1 MSFRQSYPVLTET
14 PGGYVNGL
22 FTPGSRALSTV
33 LASIQP
39 VTGEDMITAPEGR
52 RIQDMVK
59 IYTATPLTQSEE
71 ATGQQP
77 DIVVWQG
84 YGYEV
89 TSIDVR
95 QAGVIPHYKIIATR
109 RMAVPDVNAWAAG
122 TLTRG

>member
-14 PGGYVNGL
+14 PGGYVSGL
-22 FTPGSRALSTV
+22 FTSGVRALSTV

-59 IYTATPLTQSEE
+59 IYTATPLTQAVE

-89 TSIDVR
+89 TSIDVW
-95 QAGVIPHYKIIATR
+95 QSGVIPHYKIIATR
-109 RMAVPDVNAWAAG
+109 RMAVPDVNMWAAG
-122 TLTRG
+122 TLNRG

>member
-1 MSFRQSYPVLTET
+1 MSFRKTFTVLTET
-14 PGGYVNGL
+14 PGGYVAGL
-22 FTPGSRALSTV
+22 FVPGTRATASL

-39 VTGEDMITAPEGR
+39 VTGEDMVTAPEGR

-59 IYTATPLTQSEE
+59 IYSSTPLQQAVE

-89 TSIDVR
+89 TSMDVR
-95 QAGVIPHYKIIATR
+95 QMDTIPHYKIIAAR
-109 RMAVPDVNAWAAG
+109 RMAVPDVSAWAAG
-122 TLTRG
+122 TLNRG